1 MFLSSV
7 LDLKTARKLLGED
20 AIIGVTVGSIEEAM
34 IACENGA
41 DYLGIGT
48 IFATPTYVCFNLP
61 YSIFQSFYTSSIL
74 SFLLILPSHAHSY
87 CFVPICPTP
96 FFSRATIS

>member
-1 MFLSSV
+1 MYLSSV

-20 AIIGVTVGSIEEAM
+20 AIIGVTVSSIEEAM

-48 IFATPTYVCFNLP
+48 IFATPTYVCFHLLF
-61 YSIFQSFYTSSIL
+61 SMFQSFYTRYIVSI
-74 SFLLILPSHAHSY
+74 FSY
-87 CFVPICPTP
+87 YHFTP
-96 FFSRATIS
+96 DL